1 MFDFFSVPR
10 ICFGAG
16 KLAVL
21 GDLLPP
27 LGPRVLIVYNGG
39 DSVLAKLRDRTAGAG
54 VATTV
59 HRQKGEPTVAD
70 IDAGLDVARADG
82 CTGVIGVGGGS
93 AIDAAKAIAG
103 LVTNGGSAL
112 DYMEVI
118 GAGKKITQPTAPWI
132 AIPTTAGTGAEV
144 TRNAV
149 VGEPSKQFKAS
160 IRSDLLLP
168 RVALV
173 DPELGVGVAAEVTAA
188 SGMDA
193 LCQCIE
199 AFLSSGANPLT
210 DALALKGV
218 ELAAK
223 ALPRAVETGTD
234 IAARSDMA
242 LAALIGGVCL
252 TNAGLGAVHG
262 FAAPIGASF
271 PVPHGVICAALLPQ
285 SLRANA
291 AAAARSP
298 DHEATWDKLV
308 LLGRLL
314 SSKPS
319 LPAGDAPWALVETVA
334 ALVRQLRIPR
344 LSQYGLSEASVE
356 PMVAL
361 ARKASSMKFNP
372 VVLSDDALRD
382 VLKSA
387 L

>member
-10 ICFGAG
+10 ICFGPG
-16 KLAVL
+16 KIAVL
-21 GDLLPP
+21 GDLLQP
-27 LGPRVLIVYNGG
+27 LGPRVLVVYNGG
-39 DSVLAKLRDRTAGAG
+39 DSALAKVRDRTAAAG

-70 IDAGLDVARADG
+70 IDAGLNVARVDG

-103 LVTNGGSAL
+103 LLTNGGTAL

-118 GAGKKITQPTAPWI
+118 GAGKKITQPAAPWI

-160 IRSDLLLP
+160 IRSELLLP

-173 DPELGVGVAAEVTAA
+173 DPELGVGVPADVTAA

-199 AFLSSGANPLT
+199 AYLSTGASPLT

-218 ELAAK
+218 ELAWS
-223 ALPRAVETGTD
+223 ALPLAVADGTD

-242 LAALIGGVCL
+242 LAALISGVCL

-262 FAAPIGASF
+262 FAAPTGANY
-271 PVPHGVICAALLPQ
+271 PVPHGVVCAALLPHV
-285 SLRANA
+285 LKANA
-291 AAAARSP
+291 SVAAAKGNSVTRL
-298 DHEATWDKLV
+298 KCIV
-308 LLGRLL
+308 LGGIIALQTDR
-314 SSKPS
+314 
-319 LPAGDAPWALVETVA
+319 PAEELHLAAADAVLD
-334 ALVRQLRIPR
+334 LNQKLRIPQ
-344 LSQYGLSEASVE
+344 LSTYGIKEGAVE
-356 PMVAL
+356 SMVSL

-372 VVLSDDALRD
+372 VLLSDQTLQDILR
-382 VLKSA
+382 SA